1 MPGRLQQQSRP
12 TSLEERAVPM
22 PGTIGLQDLI
32 IYVTVHDFFFAY
44 IREENGLINISGK
57 HGTR

>member
-22 PGTIGLQDLI
+22 PGMIGLQELI
-32 IYVTVHDFFFAY
+32 IYVTVHDFLLHTSVKKMA
-44 IREENGLINISGK
+44 
-57 HGTR
+57 